1 MMIKAIDNDFNK
13 SPHASLVS
21 AFILLRLSCLICTTH
36 SGPPTPASTLS
47 KSFLYTATKSD
58 SYEMQQSQSLLK
70 SREGTDIDGSILSTV
85 SAPDKLA
92 DPDISDP
99 SQNKPNHSGRKF
111 LCHDLFMKS
120 TSPSA
125 TSCFANNQFWKTIFV
140 STVSLLRDKLGWN
153 ERTPELYQKY
163 LAIKLRVYNPLYFSG
178 IYQAVARYN
187 RKWNQMKLKY

>member
-1 MMIKAIDNDFNK
+1 MMIKAVDNDFNK
-13 SPHASLVS
+13 SPNASLVS
-21 AFILLRLSCLICTTH
+21 AFILLHLSCLICTTH
-36 SGPPTPASTLS
+36 SGPPTPASILS

-58 SYEMQQSQSLLK
+58 SYEMQKSASFPKSQ
-70 SREGTDIDGSILSTV
+70 EGTDIEGSILSTV

-111 LCHDLFMKS
+111 LCHDLFMK

-125 TSCFANNQFWKTIFV
+125 TSCFANNQFWKTIFE
-140 STVSLLRDKLGWN
+140 STVSLLRNKLGWN

-163 LAIKLRVYNPLYFSG
+163 LAIKLRVYDPSTFQVFIKQSLDTTENG
-178 IYQAVARYN
+178 IR
-187 RKWNQMKLKY
+187 